1 MLTTAQRTMRDRYAA
16 IGFTITER
24 PFAGTDRTKWYFA
37 NRPDS
42 DERRSDFS
50 VNLDTGISHQMGTN
64 QLRTID
70 EAESEFG
77 DPAGERQNVSPP
89 IPALSAQQKQERQNA
104 IGGLTPCRSP
114 GKTAKPDKPAKKKQA
129 ALF

>member
-1 MLTTAQRTMRDRYAA
+1 MLTAAQRTMRDRYSA

-42 DERRSDFS
+42 DERRSDFT
-50 VNLDTGISHQMGTN
+50 VNLDSGICHQMGTN
-64 QLRTID
+64 QLRSID

-77 DPAGERQNVSPP
+77 DVTGKVSGN
-89 IPALSAQQKQERQNA
+89 SDGRSQKAESQL
-104 IGGLTPCRSP
+104 GGLTPPRSP
-114 GKTAKPDKPAKKKQA
+114 VKVVKTDKPAKKKQA

>member
-1 MLTTAQRTMRDRYAA
+1 M
-16 IGFTITER
+16 
-24 PFAGTDRTKWYFA
+24 

-50 VNLDTGISHQMGTN
+50 VNLDTGICHQMGTN

-77 DPAGERQNVSPP
+77 DVTGKDSGNSDARS
-89 IPALSAQQKQERQNA
+89 QKAESQL
-104 IGGLTPCRSP
+104 GGLTPCRSP
-114 GKTAKPDKPAKKKQA
+114 GTTRPAKKKQA

>member
-16 IGFTITER
+16 IGFTIQDR
-24 PFAGTDRTKWYFA
+24 AFAGTDRTKWYFM

-70 EAESEFG
+70 EAEAEYG
-77 DPAGERQNVSPP
+77 DVTGKVSGN
-89 IPALSAQQKQERQNA
+89 SDGRSQER
-104 IGGLTPCRSP
+104 ITRGLTPPGSP
-114 GKTAKPDKPAKKKQA
+114 KQGTPKQTTKPAKKKQA